1 MTAKIKLNAASGG
14 GSFSLQAPSSS
25 ANNRV
30 MTLPDSADGT
40 VLTTTNPKAG
50 NIIQV
55 VQASTS
61 SEVSSTSSNYVDSG
75 LSASITPSNA
85 NNKILITVS
94 QYYRHTRASSQAG
107 GGFQLLRGSTIIE
120 NGPNNASGS
129 APFGQYIV
137 VDGASNIEIFGR
149 YCIEYLDS
157 PNTTSSTAYKT
168 KMSLHTTASS
178 ATVRAQ
184 YQAGGENGTSYM
196 TLMEVAV

>member
-1 MTAKIKLNAASGG
+1 MSIKLKHSGG
-14 GSFSLQAPSSS
+14 NSVIIAAPSSNPAS
-25 ANNRV
+25 DRTL
-30 MTLPDSADGT
+30 TLPSNADGT
-40 VLTTTNPKAG
+40 ILTTTNPKAG

-61 SEVSSTSSNYVDSG
+61 SEVSSTSASYVDSG

-94 QYYRHTRASSQAG
+94 QFYRHTRASSQAG
-107 GGFQLLRGSTIIE
+107 GGFQLLRGSTIIDT
-120 NGPNNASGS
+120 GPNNASGS
-129 APFGQYIV
+129 QPFGQYIV
-137 VDGASNIEIFGR
+137 VDGASNIELFGR

-157 PNTTSSTAYKT
+157 PNTTSSTTYKT
-168 KMSLHTTASS
+168 QMTLHTTANSS
-178 ATVRAQ
+178 TVRAQ

>member
-30 MTLPDSADGT
+30 FTLPDSADAT
-40 VLTTTNPKAG
+40 ILTSTTATGK
-50 NIIQV
+50 ILQV
-55 VQASTS
+55 VQAITS
-61 SEVSSTSSNYVDSG
+61 SEVSSTSASYVDSG

-94 QYYRHTRASSQAG
+94 QFYRHTRASTQAG
-107 GGFQLLRGSTIIE
+107 GGFQLLRGSEIIE
-120 NGPNNASGS
+120 TGPNAASGS
-129 APFGQYIV
+129 QPFGQYIV
-137 VDGASNIEIFGR
+137 VDGATNLELFGR

-157 PNTTSSTAYKT
+157 PNTTSSTTYKT
-168 KMSLHTTASS
+168 QMAPHTTASS

-184 YQAGGENGTSYM
+184 YQAGGENGSSYM